1 MDGTGELFAPFVRAL
16 GVEIPTHVVRYPD
29 RAMDYAA
36 HEQFARASLPAD
48 RPFVVLGESFSG
60 PIAVSIAASAP
71 AGMRGYVL
79 CGSFICSPTPTLK
92 RLGPFAALFSP
103 KVMPKALAANFLMGR
118 HATPEL
124 REALARSL
132 DSVSAS
138 ALTARLKAIA
148 NVDVCADA
156 QRIRLPG
163 LYLRATEDRVVNESA
178 SRVFME
184 HAANARVVDLEGPHL
199 LLQTK
204 PAEAARELRRVL
216 QEWSA
221 G

>member
-1 MDGTGELFAPFVRAL
+1 MDGTGELFAPLVREL
-16 GVEIPTHVVRYPD
+16 GAAIPTRVVRYPD

-36 HEQFARASLPAD
+36 HEAFARASLPPD

-71 AGMRGYVL
+71 PGMRGYVL

-92 RLGPFAALFSP
+92 RLGPFAAFFSP
-103 KVMPKALAANFLMGR
+103 KLMPKAMAASFLMGR
-118 HATPEL
+118 YATPEL
-124 REALARSL
+124 RQALAHAL

-138 ALTARLKAIA
+138 ALAARLRAIA
-148 NVDVCADA
+148 NVDVRADA

-163 LYLRATEDRVVNESA
+163 LYLRATEDRLVSESA
-178 SRVFME
+178 SGIFMA
-184 HAANARVVDLEGPHL
+184 HVANARVVDLAGPHH

-204 PAEAARELRRVL
+204 PAESARELRRVL
-216 QEWSA
+216 DEWC
-221 G
+221 GR